1 MDNPKLIAP
10 VIALAAWAMRSL
22 VVAVAVGACSE
33 SSAVPIEDAVFWP
46 ETQVDIVAPDTF
58 VLDTLP
64 DTFAPDTV
72 SDTDLPDTMR
82 PDSWP
87 TTNDT
92 PDTRASDTV
101 DTTPADTVDPVATCP
116 TPTLMESFPPPW
128 PPSPY
133 GDWPHA
139 EGCIGGRHD
148 VIIVLGCPSKNDGS
162 PARCQERRAE
172 MADWLYE
179 SDLAQHVIVTGAAV
193 HTPFVEADAIAE
205 LLIGRGVPET
215 AIVKEPL
222 ARHTDENL
230 YYSSR
235 IMEARGWRSALV
247 VSDDPGHFVYTG
259 LCDANCCVKLGR
271 LTLWSFDVGRNGRIH
286 AGHYALSPPGPGVSE
301 AECTHLAGL
310 LLCSNLDS
318 RKACKDDFRLE

>member
-1 MDNPKLIAP
+1 MADPKLLAP
-10 VIALAAWAMRSL
+10 TLHRRCVLVAMVALC
-22 VVAVAVGACSE
+22 ACASPE
-33 SSAVPIEDAVFWP
+33 SSPIEDTVFWP
-46 ETQVDIVAPDTF
+46 ETQVEIVAPDT
-58 VLDTLP
+58 VLPDTFTPDAQP
-64 DTFAPDTV
+64 DTFAPDAQPETFA
-72 SDTDLPDTMR
+72 PDTTR
-82 PDSWP
+82 PD
-87 TTNDT
+87 TF
-92 PDTRASDTV
+92 DTV
-101 DTTPADTVDPVATCP
+101 DTTPVDTVDPVATCP
-116 TPTLMESFPPPW
+116 TPTLMESFPPPF

-139 EGCIGGRHD
+139 EGCISGRHD
-148 VIIVLGCPSKNDGS
+148 VIIVLGCPSKSNGS

-179 SDLAQHVIVTGAAV
+179 SDLADHVIVTGAAV
-193 HTPFVEADAIAE
+193 HTPFIEADAIAA
-205 LLIGRGVPET
+205 LLVDRGVPEA

-235 IMEARGWRSALV
+235 IMESRGWRSALV

-271 LTLWSFDVGRNGRIH
+271 MTLWSFDVGPNGRIH
-286 AGHYALSPPGPGVSE
+286 AGHYVLSPPGPGVSD
-301 AECTHLAGL
+301 AECTHIAGL
-310 LLCSNLDS
+310 LLCSNLDE